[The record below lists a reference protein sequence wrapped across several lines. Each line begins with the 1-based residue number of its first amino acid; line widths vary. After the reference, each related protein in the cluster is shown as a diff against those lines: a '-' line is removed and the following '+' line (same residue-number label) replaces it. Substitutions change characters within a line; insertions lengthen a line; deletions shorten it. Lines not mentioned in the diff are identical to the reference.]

1 MSQWFMITLVG
12 KDQVGIVAK
21 ITTTLYE
28 SNCNLGEASM
38 LRLGGNFTIMLMVGY
53 KGTAQ
58 SLHNLLKP
66 VADSLQLHLHINGI
80 KGQLHQH
87 QAPNVRVRVYGA
99 DRVGIV
105 AQVTT
110 ALAKGDLNIL
120 DLESDVG
127 GDDAKPFYVM
137 NIEGFAT
144 AGIEAVET
152 ALQELLSQQHDLE
165 VILEPI
171 ETVVM

>member
-12 KDQVGIVAK
+12 KDQIGIVAK
-21 ITTTLYE
+21 ITTSLYE
-28 SNCNLGEASM
+28 CGCNLGEASM
-38 LRLGGNFTIMLMVGY
+38 LRLGGNFTIMLMVAY
-53 KGTAQ
+53 DGTDQ

-66 VADSLQLHLHINGI
+66 VADKLELHLHINSI
-80 KGQLHQH
+80 EGQLHQH
-87 QAPNVRVRVYGA
+87 QIPNVRVKVYGS
-99 DRVGIV
+99 DRIGIL

-110 ALAKGDLNIL
+110 ALAKAGFNIL

-127 GDDAKPFYVM
+127 GDNAKPFYII

-144 AGIEAVET
+144 AGIETVET
-152 ALQELLSQQHDLE
+152 VLEELSSQQHDLE
-165 VILEPI
+165 VKIEAI